1 MMRDMRDVLDIVRA
15 KGSLLHESTPDRP
28 QAATAENPS
37 ISVQI
42 KKADAVLASIQGRLA
57 ADLRLAVAAQ
67 DRSAAGQSGLTESLL
82 EPNAAFAAAA
92 QYPAAINALQSAQ
105 EAKVAAKSQRLTRH
119 RTGSLTI
126 RDQRAAAQAMS
137 NLTQP
142 PTSLKNVHG
151 VYYGQ
156 ELPEQAIGVA
166 RTGPPG
172 STGKPKRTTATVL
185 AVRTA
190 ELPEGGE
197 TFTTMPPTPTTMA
210 IRQGRAETPTTI
222 QGSRCITPN
231 SHSAAVWDSDSVVLV
246 AGCRPPPPISSTGSV
261 QYSSGLSTS
270 RAARGQPKHVQSNPQ
285 MVLFNSWAVAL
296 AAAVDNDQESTA
308 PRLGPGSAW

>member
-1 MMRDMRDVLDIVRA
+1 MREVLDIVRA
-15 KGSLLHESTPDRP
+15 KGSLLHESTPDLP
-28 QAATAENPS
+28 QAATAENS
-37 ISVQI
+37 STSLQV
-42 KKADAVLASIQGRLA
+42 KKADAVLASIHGRLA
-57 ADLRLAVAAQ
+57 ADLKLAVAAQ
-67 DRSAAGQSGLTESLL
+67 DSSAAGQSGLTESLP

-92 QYPAAINALQSAQ
+92 HNPAAINALQSAQ
-105 EAKVAAKSQRLTRH
+105 EAKVAAKPQRLTRH

-142 PTSLKNVHG
+142 PTSLKNIHG

-166 RTGPPG
+166 RTGPPS
-172 STGKPKRTTATVL
+172 STSKPKRTTATVL

-190 ELPEGGE
+190 ASPKGGE
-197 TFTTMPPTPTTMA
+197 TLPTMPQTPTGTTMA
-210 IRQGRAETPTTI
+210 LRSGREETPTTI
-222 QGSRCITPN
+222 QGGRPN
-231 SHSAAVWDSDSVVLV
+231 SRSAAVWDSDSVVLV

-261 QYSSGLSTS
+261 QNSSGLGTS
-270 RAARGQPKHVQSNPQ
+270 RAARGQPKHVQSKPP

-296 AAAVDNDQESTA
+296 AAAVDNDQEFTA
-308 PRLGPGSAW
+308 PRLGSGSAW